1 MQCGKHVGKNLPV
14 FTCMENPND
23 VSTSKV
29 YSVRIFHVWRERT
42 WEFERG
48 AIRSFMVLLLLLKR
62 GHTVIGVFTLNLFQ

>member
-14 FTCMENPND
+14 FTCLENPYD

-42 WEFERG
+42 RELERD

-62 GHTVIGVFTLNLFQ
+62 EYTVIGVFILNLFQ